1 MRKGTSCLQN
11 GGQEKRRAA
20 DAVDFKSMELANILQ
35 FESKV
40 KEKEKLDRGVKFYD
54 VEAVSDPVVV
64 DGVLKRK
71 VKYVGY
77 GREHDEWLPVSDI
90 RSKTEG
96 DIASFSPLVLA
107 DLGRLKLRIKETL
120 SLRRRTST
128 KVDIDKSISH
138 ETWCVVS
145 ACLTPL
151 RLFKKRPTV
160 YSCSDEKLSNLFKDP
175 TWSRRVI
182 NDAGDVA
189 RVNMNTLQIVG
200 YVKKPITDF
209 VEEGGMLALSPIS
222 RGLSLKISFAIDHT
236 KYF

>member
-1 MRKGTSCLQN
+1 MADRK
-11 GGQEKRRAA
+11 KRRAA
-20 DAVDFKSMELANILQ
+20 AAVDFKSLELANILQ
-35 FESKV
+35 FEKKV
-40 KEKEKLDRGVKFYD
+40 KEKEKLGGGVQFYD

-96 DIASFSPLVLA
+96 DIASSSPLVLA
-107 DLGRLKLRIKETL
+107 DLGRLKLRIKENL
-120 SLRRRTST
+120 SLTRKTAT
-128 KVDIDKSISH
+128 KVDIDEAISH

-151 RLFKKRPTV
+151 RLFRKRPTI
-160 YSCSDEKLSNLFKDP
+160 YSCSHEKLSDLFKDP
-175 TWSRRVI
+175 RWSRRVI
-182 NDAGDVA
+182 NEAGDVA
-189 RVNMNTLQIVG
+189 RVNMNTLQIVC

-209 VEEGGMLALSPIS
+209 EEEGGKLALSPIS
-222 RGLSLKISFAIDHT
+222 RGLYLKISFAIDHT
-236 KYF
+236 KYFE